1 MPYVTNQGVKLYW
14 QEQGSGP
21 PVLLIMGL
29 SFTSEMWFRV
39 VPRLTNSY
47 RTIIFDNRGIGR
59 SDVPRGPYTIR
70 TLASDA
76 EAVLDAAGVPAAH
89 VVGASM
95 GGMVAQELALR
106 SPGRV
111 LSLMLGCTSY
121 SGLFSRWP
129 NFRKG
134 PNQLSWFRASH
145 QEREWAMRHMLY
157 AAGTSQQM
165 IEEDIGIRCQCG
177 WTYKGVLSQLAGI
190 LLWSSYHRLPRL
202 KVPTLV
208 VHGAEDHVLPPDNGR
223 IVASRIPHAR
233 FVLIPHAG
241 HVFITDQPELT
252 IQCLLQFL
260 QEVSGGR
267 QGQEAGVA
275 AHANEEV

>member
-1 MPYVTNQGVKLYW
+1 MPYVTNRGAKLYW
-14 QEQGSGP
+14 EEHGSGP
-21 PVLLIMGL
+21 PILLIMGL
-29 SFTSEMWFRV
+29 SFTLEMWFRV
-39 VPRLTNSY
+39 VPYLTKSY
-47 RTIIFDNRGIGR
+47 RTILFDNRGIGR

-70 TLASDA
+70 TLARDA
-76 EAVLDAAGVPAAH
+76 EAVLDAAGVSAAH
-89 VVGASM
+89 IVGASM

-106 SPGRV
+106 SPERV

-121 SGLFSRWP
+121 SGLFGRWP

-134 PNQLSWFRASH
+134 PNHLSWLRASR

-157 AAGTSQQM
+157 AAGTLNEL

-190 LLWSSYHRLPRL
+190 LLWSSYKRLPRI

-208 VHGAEDHVLPPDNGR
+208 VHGVEDHLLPPENGR

-233 FVLIPHAG
+233 FALIPNAG
-241 HVFITDQPELT
+241 HILMTDQPELT
-252 IQCLLQFL
+252 IQHLLRFL
-260 QEVSGGR
+260 HEITGGQSQQDSG
-267 QGQEAGVA
+267 VT
-275 AHANEEV
+275 AHAGESI